1 MLFGSVFLGKVKELD
16 KQFIETKF
24 VLIGVPL
31 YPANSIFVTH
41 SDYNKRSG
49 FDCIPFKQSILAGY
63 LRIFS
68 FLIGLG
74 LLFAGAISMSGLENE
89 DSNDLYFVIIGII
102 LLLLWA
108 YSFFIFGKPKD
119 DEILRRKR
127 LGNAIGV
134 NALPEWLTNE
144 SVIKMIKDIEYK
156 IFKITN
162 DPKWKDSVENFHRIP
177 KELVPILFA
186 YYSYKC
192 DYEVNL
198 FGEINSKTLQ
208 MFEKVDS
215 QYGFGTFDF
224 TSPVQ

>member
-16 KQFIETKF
+16 NQFIETKF
-24 VLIGVPL
+24 LLIGIPL
-31 YPANSIFVTH
+31 YPVSSIFVTH

-49 FDCIPFKQSILAGY
+49 FDCIQFRQSIIAGY
-63 LRIFS
+63 VRISS

-74 LLFAGAISMSGLENE
+74 ILLIGLLSLLGADEEPNE
-89 DSNDLYFVIIGII
+89 WYFVIIGII
-102 LLLLWA
+102 LLSIWA
-108 YSFFIFGKPKD
+108 YSFFILGKPKEE
-119 DEILRRKR
+119 EILRRKR

-156 IFKITN
+156 IFQITN
-162 DPKWKDSVENFHRIP
+162 DPKWKDNIENLHRIP
-177 KELVPILFA
+177 KELIPILFA

-192 DYEVNL
+192 DFEINL

-215 QYGFGTFDF
+215 VYGFGTFELN
-224 TSPVQ
+224 QQ